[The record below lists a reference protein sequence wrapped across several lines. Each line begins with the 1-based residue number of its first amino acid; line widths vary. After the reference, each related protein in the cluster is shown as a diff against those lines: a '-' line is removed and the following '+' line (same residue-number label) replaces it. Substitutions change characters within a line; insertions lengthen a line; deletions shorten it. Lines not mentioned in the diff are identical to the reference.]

1 MSRNTSKMNRNATEN
16 RSVAIETLET
26 RCLMSATVAGHLPYA
41 ATRHA
46 EASAAVVQPASH
58 AQHRNAHRASA
69 HHHHGMAFKGLQANH
84 NQTLLRA
91 DR

>member
-1 MSRNTSKMNRNATEN
+1 MSRNTSKMNRNATGN
-16 RSVAIETLET
+16 WSVAIETLET

-46 EASAAVVQPASH
+46 AAPPAVVLPASH
-58 AQHRNAHRASA
+58 AQHRNVHQASA
-69 HHHHGMAFKGLQANH
+69 YHHGMAFKGLQYNH